1 MRHVILFDIDGTLL
15 STGGAG
21 QRAMERALHT
31 AFGLA
36 DREYE
41 VPAAGRTDRAITADL
56 FRFHGIADEADNR
69 TRFWREYLQ
78 QLPATLAE
86 LNGRVLP
93 GIVDVLDR
101 LAERTD
107 TALGLLTGNLRDGAA
122 LKLRHYRLDHHFG
135 FGGYGDEHFDRDDVA
150 RLALAEACRHLDRTV
165 SPDCISVVG
174 DTPSDIRCARAIGA
188 RAVAVATGIY
198 TRDELLHASPDCLL
212 DDFSQP
218 QAWLDQLV

>member
-21 QRAMERALHT
+21 QRAMERALHS

-41 VPAAGRTDRAITADL
+41 VLAAGRTDRAITADL
-56 FRFHGIADEADNR
+56 FRFHGIADEPENR
-69 TRFWREYLQ
+69 AAFWREYLH
-78 QLPATLAE
+78 QLPGTLAE

-93 GIVDVLDR
+93 GIVEVLDR

-122 LKLRHYRLDHHFG
+122 LKLRHYRLAPRS
-135 FGGYGDEHFDRDDVA
+135 DR
-150 RLALAEACRHLDRTV
+150 L
-165 SPDCISVVG
+165 PG
-174 DTPSDIRCARAIGA
+174 
-188 RAVAVATGIY
+188 
-198 TRDELLHASPDCLL
+198 LH
-212 DDFSQP
+212 QRRG
-218 QAWLDQLV
+218 